1 MPGNRKLKSYSDYF
15 REEVIDKL
23 DHNLTRLDLDTNIS
37 YNGIIFVLYVLCMLI
52 VTRDKNKK

>member
-1 MPGNRKLKSYSDYF
+1 MKSYSDYF

-23 DHNLTRLDLDTNIS
+23 DHNLTRLDLDTNVS
-37 YNGIIFVLYVLCMLI
+37 YNGIIFVLYVLYMLI

>member
-1 MPGNRKLKSYSDYF
+1 MESYSDYF

-23 DHNLTRLDLDTNIS
+23 DHNLTRLDLDTNVS
-37 YNGIIFVLYVLCMLI
+37 YNGIIFVLYVLCICMLI